1 MDPEQLAAAV
11 AVADESLAAQTAD
24 YGLQAAIAQHRPDL
38 WAALASNPTT
48 YPGLL
53 EWLSGIQEPA
63 VRLALEARGIAPQT
77 EAVPQAGEGVPGDA
91 RPEGPVEPPAGEAEA
106 AAESPADEDVS
117 EADAS
122 DEPVESSAD
131 EAEPVESPSDVA
143 EPEADASDEP
153 AESPAEEAADSR
165 ADGDAPTETIET
177 GTDEAEPE
185 ADASDEPADSPADE
199 NEPEEAVPGPEVA
212 AESPDSPSGEAEPA
226 ESPADEA
233 APEETDSEV
242 AADAPADE
250 DEPADSPSD
259 EVEPEEDAPGPEA
272 AADASAGDSAPEGEP
287 VEPPAEEA
295 SAGAGEA
302 EPEADEDV
310 SEADASDESADAPAD
325 EVEPADAPSDVAE
338 PEAAAE
344 SPDSPS
350 GEAEPADE
358 AEPEETDSE
367 VAADASTGDSA
378 PEGKP
383 VEPPAEEAAPGPEAA
398 VDASADEA
406 DSEVAADAPAEGAS
420 AGADEDV
427 SEADA
432 SDEPADAPS
441 DVAEPAESPSGE
453 AEPAESLA
461 GEAALAGV
469 SLGEVP
475 APPPETPAS
484 TPGTALSAGFASQ
497 PAVAPGSFFVP
508 TQAQAAGSLGSA
520 PSPSRTRK
528 PVIIVVILALL
539 LAGGAGGWFLMSVIY
554 DTPITLSLPGQG
566 HKAHRGGGKAAGD
579 STASDSTPGSVDPT
593 GTSATNYVTPCGSA
607 PTFTPTSVKDGDGE
621 LKVEVKVTASCP
633 SGDVLG
639 GTANHIDLKGPS
651 RSDSTGS
658 ADAVVASG
666 DFDFSDSPLVIPDS
680 GTTLTLRFGEGHFF
694 RTADDL
700 DVKTITVAC
709 TPDRA
714 SGTSGATAGVP
725 SASGSSNPSS
735 VSASASTTSQD
746 SASEESAAESSLK
759 WQVDHDRPSVTKD
772 LTGKWVAQLS
782 SKKPGMT
789 ADGMTWDNRTTLQEF
804 LKLRQ
809 KYPTAKLLYS
819 EDWPVFDAGGKYWV
833 TIAGTPYSTAAE
845 ANAWCD
851 AQGFDAE
858 HCFAKYIDTN
868 GPSEGTT
875 VNR

>member
-91 RPEGPVEPPAGEAEA
+91 RPEGPVEPPADEAEA
-106 AAESPADEDVS
+106 AESSAGEDVS
-117 EADAS
+117 EVDAS
-122 DEPVESSAD
+122 DEPVDAPADEAEPVESSAD
-131 EAEPVESPSDVA
+131 EAEPEADAVSPDSPSDEA
-143 EPEADASDEP
+143 EP
-153 AESPAEEAADSR
+153 ADSR
-165 ADGDAPTETIET
+165 ADGGAPTETIET
-177 GTDEAEPE
+177 GTSEAESAGSSADEAAPEGASAGADEDVSE

-199 NEPEEAVPGPEVA
+199 NEPEEA
-212 AESPDSPSGEAEPA
+212 
-226 ESPADEA
+226 
-233 APEETDSEV
+233 
-242 AADAPADE
+242 
-250 DEPADSPSD
+250 
-259 EVEPEEDAPGPEA
+259 APGPEA

-287 VEPPAEEA
+287 VEPPAEEPA
-295 SAGAGEA
+295 DSRADGGAPTETIEAGTDEA
-302 EPEADEDV
+302 EPEAD
-310 SEADASDESADAPAD
+310 ASDEPVDSPAD
-325 EVEPADAPSDVAE
+325 ENEPV
-338 PEAAAE
+338 E

-358 AEPEETDSE
+358 AAPEETDSE
-367 VAADASTGDSA
+367 VADDASTGDSA
-378 PEGKP
+378 PEGEP
-383 VEPPAEEAAPGPEAA
+383 VEPPAEEP
-398 VDASADEA
+398 A
-406 DSEVAADAPAEGAS
+406 DSRANGGAPTETIETGT
-420 AGADEDV
+420 
-427 SEADA
+427 
-432 SDEPADAPS
+432 
-441 DVAEPAESPSGE
+441 
-453 AEPAESLA
+453 

>member
-106 AAESPADEDVS
+106 A
-117 EADAS
+117 
-122 DEPVESSAD
+122 
-131 EAEPVESPSDVA
+131 
-143 EPEADASDEP
+143 
-153 AESPAEEAADSR
+153 
-165 ADGDAPTETIET
+165 
-177 GTDEAEPE
+177 
-185 ADASDEPADSPADE
+185 
-199 NEPEEAVPGPEVA
+199 
-212 AESPDSPSGEAEPA
+212 ESPDSPSGEAEPA

-259 EVEPEEDAPGPEA
+259 EAAPEEDAPG
-272 AADASAGDSAPEGEP
+272 
-287 VEPPAEEA
+287 
-295 SAGAGEA
+295 
-302 EPEADEDV
+302 
-310 SEADASDESADAPAD
+310 
-325 EVEPADAPSDVAE
+325 

-350 GEAEPADE
+350 GEAEPADSRADGGAPTETIEAGTDE
-358 AEPEETDSE
+358 AEPEADASDEPVDSPADENEPVESPDSPSGEAEPADEAAPEETDSE
-367 VAADASTGDSA
+367 VADDASTGDSA
-378 PEGKP
+378 PEGEP
-383 VEPPAEEAAPGPEAA
+383 VEPPAEEP
-398 VDASADEA
+398 A
-406 DSEVAADAPAEGAS
+406 DSRANGGAPTETIETGT
-420 AGADEDV
+420 
-427 SEADA
+427 
-432 SDEPADAPS
+432 
-441 DVAEPAESPSGE
+441 
-453 AEPAESLA
+453 

-639 GTANHIDLKGPS
+639 GTANHIELKGPS

>member
-106 AAESPADEDVS
+106 A
-117 EADAS
+117 
-122 DEPVESSAD
+122 EP
-131 EAEPVESPSDVA
+131 
-143 EPEADASDEP
+143 
-153 AESPAEEAADSR
+153 
-165 ADGDAPTETIET
+165 
-177 GTDEAEPE
+177 
-185 ADASDEPADSPADE
+185 
-199 NEPEEAVPGPEVA
+199 
-212 AESPDSPSGEAEPA
+212 PDSPSGEAEPA
-226 ESPADEA
+226 ESSADEA
-233 APEETDSEV
+233 APE
-242 AADAPADE
+242 
-250 DEPADSPSD
+250 
-259 EVEPEEDAPGPEA
+259 
-272 AADASAGDSAPEGEP
+272 
-287 VEPPAEEA
+287 
-295 SAGAGEA
+295 
-302 EPEADEDV
+302 
-310 SEADASDESADAPAD
+310 
-325 EVEPADAPSDVAE
+325 
-338 PEAAAE
+338 
-344 SPDSPS
+344 
-350 GEAEPADE
+350 
-358 AEPEETDSE
+358 
-367 VAADASTGDSA
+367 
-378 PEGKP
+378 
-383 VEPPAEEAAPGPEAA
+383 
-398 VDASADEA
+398 EA

-420 AGADEDV
+420 VGADEDV

-475 APPPETPAS
+475 APPLETLAS
-484 TPGTALSAGFASQ
+484 TPGTAPSAGFASQ

-789 ADGMTWDNRTTLQEF
+789 ADGITWDNRTTLQEF

-809 KYPTAKLLYS
+809 KYPDAKLLYS

-858 HCFAKYIDTN
+858 HCFAKYIDTK
-868 GPSEGTT
+868 GPSDGTT

>member
-77 EAVPQAGEGVPGDA
+77 EAGPQAGEGVPGDA

-106 AAESPADEDVS
+106 A
-117 EADAS
+117 
-122 DEPVESSAD
+122 EPPD
-131 EAEPVESPSDVA
+131 SPSGEA

-153 AESPAEEAADSR
+153 AESPA
-165 ADGDAPTETIET
+165 
-177 GTDEAEPE
+177 
-185 ADASDEPADSPADE
+185 
-199 NEPEEAVPGPEVA
+199 
-212 AESPDSPSGEAEPA
+212 
-226 ESPADEA
+226 DEA
-233 APEETDSEV
+233 APEET
-242 AADAPADE
+242 
-250 DEPADSPSD
+250 
-259 EVEPEEDAPGPEA
+259 
-272 AADASAGDSAPEGEP
+272 
-287 VEPPAEEA
+287 
-295 SAGAGEA
+295 
-302 EPEADEDV
+302 
-310 SEADASDESADAPAD
+310 
-325 EVEPADAPSDVAE
+325 
-338 PEAAAE
+338 
-344 SPDSPS
+344 
-350 GEAEPADE
+350 
-358 AEPEETDSE
+358 
-367 VAADASTGDSA
+367 
-378 PEGKP
+378 
-383 VEPPAEEAAPGPEAA
+383 
-398 VDASADEA
+398 

>member
-106 AAESPADEDVS
+106 AAESPD
-117 EADAS
+117 
-122 DEPVESSAD
+122 
-131 EAEPVESPSDVA
+131 SPSGEA

-153 AESPAEEAADSR
+153 AESPADEAEPVESSADEAEPEADAVSPDSPSDEAEPADSR
-165 ADGDAPTETIET
+165 ADGGAPTETIET
-177 GTDEAEPE
+177 GTSEAESAGSSADEAAPEGASAGADEDVSE

-199 NEPEEAVPGPEVA
+199 NEPEEA
-212 AESPDSPSGEAEPA
+212 
-226 ESPADEA
+226 
-233 APEETDSEV
+233 
-242 AADAPADE
+242 
-250 DEPADSPSD
+250 
-259 EVEPEEDAPGPEA
+259 APGPEA

-287 VEPPAEEA
+287 VEPPAEEPA
-295 SAGAGEA
+295 DSRADGGAPTETIEAGTDEA
-302 EPEADEDV
+302 EPEAD
-310 SEADASDESADAPAD
+310 ASDEPVDSPAD
-325 EVEPADAPSDVAE
+325 ENEPV
-338 PEAAAE
+338 E

-358 AEPEETDSE
+358 AAPEETDSE
-367 VAADASTGDSA
+367 VADDASAGDSA
-378 PEGKP
+378 PEGEP
-383 VEPPAEEAAPGPEAA
+383 VEPPAEEP
-398 VDASADEA
+398 A
-406 DSEVAADAPAEGAS
+406 DSRANGGAPTETIETGT
-420 AGADEDV
+420 
-427 SEADA
+427 
-432 SDEPADAPS
+432 
-441 DVAEPAESPSGE
+441 
-453 AEPAESLA
+453 

-593 GTSATNYVTPCGSA
+593 GTGATNYVTPCGSA
-607 PTFTPTSVKDGDGE
+607 PTFTPASVKNGDGE

>member
-106 AAESPADEDVS
+106 AEPPDSPSGEAEPAESSADGAVPDEADSEVAADAPAEGASDGADEDVS

-122 DEPVESSAD
+122 DEP
-131 EAEPVESPSDVA
+131 
-143 EPEADASDEP
+143 ADAP
-153 AESPAEEAADSR
+153 A
-165 ADGDAPTETIET
+165 
-177 GTDEAEPE
+177 DEAEPE

-199 NEPEEAVPGPEVA
+199 DESAGSSADGAAPEGASAGADEDVSEADVSDEPAESPADENEPEEAAPGSEAA

-226 ESPADEA
+226 ESSADEA
-233 APEETDSEV
+233 APE
-242 AADAPADE
+242 
-250 DEPADSPSD
+250 
-259 EVEPEEDAPGPEA
+259 
-272 AADASAGDSAPEGEP
+272 
-287 VEPPAEEA
+287 
-295 SAGAGEA
+295 
-302 EPEADEDV
+302 
-310 SEADASDESADAPAD
+310 
-325 EVEPADAPSDVAE
+325 
-338 PEAAAE
+338 
-344 SPDSPS
+344 
-350 GEAEPADE
+350 
-358 AEPEETDSE
+358 
-367 VAADASTGDSA
+367 
-378 PEGKP
+378 
-383 VEPPAEEAAPGPEAA
+383 
-398 VDASADEA
+398 EA

-420 AGADEDV
+420 VGADEDV

-607 PTFTPTSVKDGDGE
+607 PTFTPTSVKNGDGE

-639 GTANHIDLKGPS
+639 GTANHIELKGPS

-759 WQVDHDRPSVTKD
+759 WQGDHDRPSVTKD

-809 KYPTAKLLYS
+809 KYPSAKLLYS

>member
-106 AAESPADEDVS
+106 A
-117 EADAS
+117 
-122 DEPVESSAD
+122 EPPD
-131 EAEPVESPSDVA
+131 SPS
-143 EPEADASDEP
+143 
-153 AESPAEEAADSR
+153 
-165 ADGDAPTETIET
+165 G
-177 GTDEAEPE
+177 EAEPE
-185 ADASDEPADSPADE
+185 ADASD
-199 NEPEEAVPGPEVA
+199 
-212 AESPDSPSGEAEPA
+212 EPA

-242 AADAPADE
+242 AADA
-250 DEPADSPSD
+250 
-259 EVEPEEDAPGPEA
+259 
-272 AADASAGDSAPEGEP
+272 SAGDSAPEGEP
-287 VEPPAEEA
+287 VEPPAEEPA
-295 SAGAGEA
+295 DSRADGGAPTETIETGT
-302 EPEADEDV
+302 DEDV

-325 EVEPADAPSDVAE
+325 EVEPAESPADENEPEEAAPG

-350 GEAEPADE
+350 DEAEPAESPADE
-358 AEPEETDSE
+358 AAPEET
-367 VAADASTGDSA
+367 
-378 PEGKP
+378 
-383 VEPPAEEAAPGPEAA
+383 
-398 VDASADEA
+398 

>member
-91 RPEGPVEPPAGEAEA
+91 RPEGPVEPPADEAEA
-106 AAESPADEDVS
+106 AESSAGEDVS
-117 EADAS
+117 EVDAS
-122 DEPVESSAD
+122 DEPVDAPAD
-131 EAEPVESPSDVA
+131 EAEPVESSAEEA
-143 EPEADASDEP
+143 EPEADAVSPDSPSDE
-153 AESPAEEAADSR
+153 AEPADSR
-165 ADGDAPTETIET
+165 ADGGAPTETIET
-177 GTDEAEPE
+177 GTSEAESAGSSADEAAPEGASAGADEDVSE

-199 NEPEEAVPGPEVA
+199 NEPEEA
-212 AESPDSPSGEAEPA
+212 
-226 ESPADEA
+226 
-233 APEETDSEV
+233 
-242 AADAPADE
+242 
-250 DEPADSPSD
+250 
-259 EVEPEEDAPGPEA
+259 APGPEA

-295 SAGAGEA
+295 SAGADEA
-302 EPEADEDV
+302 EPEADEDVSEADASDEPAESPSDEDESADSLADEADSEVAVDASAGDGAPEGEPVEPLADEASAGADEDV

-338 PEAAAE
+338 PVE
-344 SPDSPS
+344 SL
-350 GEAEPADE
+350 ADE
-358 AEPEETDSE
+358 AEPE
-367 VAADASTGDSA
+367 AA
-378 PEGKP
+378 
-383 VEPPAEEAAPGPEAA
+383 
-398 VDASADEA
+398 
-406 DSEVAADAPAEGAS
+406 
-420 AGADEDV
+420 
-427 SEADA
+427 
-432 SDEPADAPS
+432 
-441 DVAEPAESPSGE
+441 
-453 AEPAESLA
+453 AESLA
-461 GEAALAGV
+461 GEVASAGV
-469 SLGEVP
+469 SPGEVP

-639 GTANHIDLKGPS
+639 GTANHIELKGPS
-651 RSDSTGS
+651 RSDGTGS

-809 KYPTAKLLYS
+809 KYPDAKLLYS

-858 HCFAKYIDTN
+858 HCFAKYIDTK
-868 GPSEGTT
+868 GPSDGTT

>member
-1 MDPEQLAAAV
+1 M
-11 AVADESLAAQTAD
+11 
-24 YGLQAAIAQHRPDL
+24 
-38 WAALASNPTT
+38 
-48 YPGLL
+48 
-53 EWLSGIQEPA
+53 
-63 VRLALEARGIAPQT
+63 
-77 EAVPQAGEGVPGDA
+77 
-91 RPEGPVEPPAGEAEA
+91 
-106 AAESPADEDVS
+106 
-117 EADAS
+117 
-122 DEPVESSAD
+122 
-131 EAEPVESPSDVA
+131 
-143 EPEADASDEP
+143 
-153 AESPAEEAADSR
+153 
-165 ADGDAPTETIET
+165 
-177 GTDEAEPE
+177 
-185 ADASDEPADSPADE
+185 
-199 NEPEEAVPGPEVA
+199 
-212 AESPDSPSGEAEPA
+212 
-226 ESPADEA
+226 
-233 APEETDSEV
+233 
-242 AADAPADE
+242 
-250 DEPADSPSD
+250 
-259 EVEPEEDAPGPEA
+259 
-272 AADASAGDSAPEGEP
+272 
-287 VEPPAEEA
+287 
-295 SAGAGEA
+295 
-302 EPEADEDV
+302 
-310 SEADASDESADAPAD
+310 
-325 EVEPADAPSDVAE
+325 
-338 PEAAAE
+338 
-344 SPDSPS
+344 
-350 GEAEPADE
+350 
-358 AEPEETDSE
+358 
-367 VAADASTGDSA
+367 
-378 PEGKP
+378 
-383 VEPPAEEAAPGPEAA
+383 
-398 VDASADEA
+398 
-406 DSEVAADAPAEGAS
+406 
-420 AGADEDV
+420 
-427 SEADA
+427 
-432 SDEPADAPS
+432 
-441 DVAEPAESPSGE
+441 
-453 AEPAESLA
+453 
-461 GEAALAGV
+461 
-469 SLGEVP
+469 
-475 APPPETPAS
+475 
-484 TPGTALSAGFASQ
+484 
-497 PAVAPGSFFVP
+497 
-508 TQAQAAGSLGSA
+508 
-520 PSPSRTRK
+520 
-528 PVIIVVILALL
+528 IIVVILALL

-607 PTFTPTSVKDGDGE
+607 PTFTPTSVKNGDGE

-639 GTANHIDLKGPS
+639 GTANHIELKGPS
-651 RSDSTGS
+651 RSDGTGS

-735 VSASASTTSQD
+735 ASASASTTSQD

-782 SKKPGMT
+782 SKKSGMT

-809 KYPTAKLLYS
+809 KYPSAKLLYS
-819 EDWPVFDAGGKYWV
+819 ENWPVFDAGGEYWV

>member
-106 AAESPADEDVS
+106 A
-117 EADAS
+117 
-122 DEPVESSAD
+122 EPPD
-131 EAEPVESPSDVA
+131 SPSGEA

-153 AESPAEEAADSR
+153 AESPA
-165 ADGDAPTETIET
+165 
-177 GTDEAEPE
+177 
-185 ADASDEPADSPADE
+185 
-199 NEPEEAVPGPEVA
+199 
-212 AESPDSPSGEAEPA
+212 
-226 ESPADEA
+226 DEA
-233 APEETDSEV
+233 APEEADSEV
-242 AADAPADE
+242 
-250 DEPADSPSD
+250 
-259 EVEPEEDAPGPEA
+259 

-295 SAGAGEA
+295 SAGADEA
-302 EPEADEDV
+302 EPEADEDVSEADASDEPAESPSDEDESADSLADEADSEVAVDASAGDGAPEGEPVEPLADEASAGADEDV

-325 EVEPADAPSDVAE
+325 EVEPVDAPSDVAE
-338 PEAAAE
+338 PVE
-344 SPDSPS
+344 SL
-350 GEAEPADE
+350 ADE
-358 AEPEETDSE
+358 AEPE
-367 VAADASTGDSA
+367 AA
-378 PEGKP
+378 
-383 VEPPAEEAAPGPEAA
+383 
-398 VDASADEA
+398 
-406 DSEVAADAPAEGAS
+406 
-420 AGADEDV
+420 
-427 SEADA
+427 
-432 SDEPADAPS
+432 
-441 DVAEPAESPSGE
+441 
-453 AEPAESLA
+453 AESLA
-461 GEAALAGV
+461 GEVASAGV
-469 SLGEVP
+469 SPGEVP

-593 GTSATNYVTPCGSA
+593 GTGATNYVTPCGSA
-607 PTFTPTSVKDGDGE
+607 PTFTPASVKNGDGE

-639 GTANHIDLKGPS
+639 GTANHIELKGPS
-651 RSDSTGS
+651 RSDGTGS

-735 VSASASTTSQD
+735 ASASTTSQD

-809 KYPTAKLLYS
+809 KYPSAKLLYS
-819 EDWPVFDAGGKYWV
+819 ENWPVFDAGGEYWV

-858 HCFAKYIDTN
+858 HCFAKYIDTK

>member
-91 RPEGPVEPPAGEAEA
+91 RPEGPVEPPADEAEA
-106 AAESPADEDVS
+106 AESSAGEDVSEVDASDEPVDAPADEAEPVESSADEAEPEADAVSPDSPSDEAEPADSRADGGAPTETIETGTSEAESAGSSADEAAPEEVSAGADEDVS

-122 DEPVESSAD
+122 DEPVES
-131 EAEPVESPSDVA
+131 PSDVT
-143 EPEADASDEP
+143 EPEA
-153 AESPAEEAADSR
+153 
-165 ADGDAPTETIET
+165 
-177 GTDEAEPE
+177 
-185 ADASDEPADSPADE
+185 
-199 NEPEEAVPGPEVA
+199 AV
-212 AESPDSPSGEAEPA
+212 ESPDSPLDEAEPDESPADEAESAESSADEAAPEEVAESLADEAESA

-233 APEETDSEV
+233 AP
-242 AADAPADE
+242 
-250 DEPADSPSD
+250 
-259 EVEPEEDAPGPEA
+259 
-272 AADASAGDSAPEGEP
+272 
-287 VEPPAEEA
+287 
-295 SAGAGEA
+295 
-302 EPEADEDV
+302 
-310 SEADASDESADAPAD
+310 
-325 EVEPADAPSDVAE
+325 
-338 PEAAAE
+338 
-344 SPDSPS
+344 
-350 GEAEPADE
+350 
-358 AEPEETDSE
+358 
-367 VAADASTGDSA
+367 
-378 PEGKP
+378 
-383 VEPPAEEAAPGPEAA
+383 
-398 VDASADEA
+398 
-406 DSEVAADAPAEGAS
+406 
-420 AGADEDV
+420 
-427 SEADA
+427 
-432 SDEPADAPS
+432 
-441 DVAEPAESPSGE
+441 
-453 AEPAESLA
+453 
-461 GEAALAGV
+461 AGV

-475 APPPETPAS
+475 APPLETLAS
-484 TPGTALSAGFASQ
+484 TPGTAPSAGFASQ

-508 TQAQAAGSLGSA
+508 TQAQTAGSLGSA

-809 KYPTAKLLYS
+809 KYLTAKLLYS

>member
-106 AAESPADEDVS
+106 AESSAGEDVS
-117 EADAS
+117 EVDAS
-122 DEPVESSAD
+122 DEPVDAPADEAEPVESSAD
-131 EAEPVESPSDVA
+131 EAEPEADAVSPDSPSDEA
-143 EPEADASDEP
+143 EP
-153 AESPAEEAADSR
+153 ADSR
-165 ADGDAPTETIET
+165 ADGGAPTETIET
-177 GTDEAEPE
+177 GTSEAESAGSSADEAAPEGASAGADEDVSE

-199 NEPEEAVPGPEVA
+199 NEPEEA
-212 AESPDSPSGEAEPA
+212 
-226 ESPADEA
+226 
-233 APEETDSEV
+233 
-242 AADAPADE
+242 
-250 DEPADSPSD
+250 
-259 EVEPEEDAPGPEA
+259 APGPEA

-287 VEPPAEEA
+287 VEEPADSRANGGAPTETIEA
-295 SAGAGEA
+295 GTDEA
-302 EPEADEDV
+302 EPEAD
-310 SEADASDESADAPAD
+310 ASDEPVDSPAD
-325 EVEPADAPSDVAE
+325 ENEPV
-338 PEAAAE
+338 E

-358 AEPEETDSE
+358 AAPEETDSE
-367 VAADASTGDSA
+367 VADDASTGDSA
-378 PEGKP
+378 PEGEP
-383 VEPPAEEAAPGPEAA
+383 VEPPAEEP
-398 VDASADEA
+398 A
-406 DSEVAADAPAEGAS
+406 DSRANGGAPTETIETGT
-420 AGADEDV
+420 
-427 SEADA
+427 
-432 SDEPADAPS
+432 
-441 DVAEPAESPSGE
+441 
-453 AEPAESLA
+453 

>member
-106 AAESPADEDVS
+106 AEPPDSPSGEAEPAESSADGAVPDEADSEVAADAPAEGASDGADEDVS

-122 DEPVESSAD
+122 DEP
-131 EAEPVESPSDVA
+131 
-143 EPEADASDEP
+143 ADAP
-153 AESPAEEAADSR
+153 A
-165 ADGDAPTETIET
+165 
-177 GTDEAEPE
+177 DEAEPE

-199 NEPEEAVPGPEVA
+199 DESAGSSADGAAPEGASAGADEDVSEADVSDEPAESPADENEPEEAAPGSEAA

-242 AADAPADE
+242 AADAPA
-250 DEPADSPSD
+250 
-259 EVEPEEDAPGPEA
+259 
-272 AADASAGDSAPEGEP
+272 
-287 VEPPAEEA
+287 
-295 SAGAGEA
+295 
-302 EPEADEDV
+302 
-310 SEADASDESADAPAD
+310 
-325 EVEPADAPSDVAE
+325 
-338 PEAAAE
+338 
-344 SPDSPS
+344 
-350 GEAEPADE
+350 
-358 AEPEETDSE
+358 
-367 VAADASTGDSA
+367 
-378 PEGKP
+378 
-383 VEPPAEEAAPGPEAA
+383 
-398 VDASADEA
+398 
-406 DSEVAADAPAEGAS
+406 EGAS
-420 AGADEDV
+420 VGADEDV

-607 PTFTPTSVKDGDGE
+607 PTFTPASVKNGDGE

>member
-106 AAESPADEDVS
+106 AEPPDSPSGEAEPAESSADGAVPDEADSEVAADAPAEGASDGADEDVS

-122 DEPVESSAD
+122 DEP
-131 EAEPVESPSDVA
+131 
-143 EPEADASDEP
+143 ADAP
-153 AESPAEEAADSR
+153 A
-165 ADGDAPTETIET
+165 
-177 GTDEAEPE
+177 DEAEPE

-199 NEPEEAVPGPEVA
+199 DESAGSSADGAAPEGASAGADEDVSEADVSDEPAESPADENEPEEAAPGSEAA

-226 ESPADEA
+226 ESSADEA

-242 AADAPADE
+242 AADAPA
-250 DEPADSPSD
+250 
-259 EVEPEEDAPGPEA
+259 
-272 AADASAGDSAPEGEP
+272 
-287 VEPPAEEA
+287 
-295 SAGAGEA
+295 
-302 EPEADEDV
+302 
-310 SEADASDESADAPAD
+310 
-325 EVEPADAPSDVAE
+325 
-338 PEAAAE
+338 
-344 SPDSPS
+344 
-350 GEAEPADE
+350 
-358 AEPEETDSE
+358 
-367 VAADASTGDSA
+367 
-378 PEGKP
+378 
-383 VEPPAEEAAPGPEAA
+383 
-398 VDASADEA
+398 
-406 DSEVAADAPAEGAS
+406 EGAS
-420 AGADEDV
+420 VGADEDV

-809 KYPTAKLLYS
+809 KYPTAKLLYG

>member
-106 AAESPADEDVS
+106 AEPPDSPSGEAEPAESSADGAVPDEADSEVAADAPAEGASDGADEDVS

-122 DEPVESSAD
+122 DEP
-131 EAEPVESPSDVA
+131 
-143 EPEADASDEP
+143 ADAP
-153 AESPAEEAADSR
+153 A
-165 ADGDAPTETIET
+165 
-177 GTDEAEPE
+177 DEAEPE

-199 NEPEEAVPGPEVA
+199 DESAGSSADGAAPEGASAGADEDVSEADVSDEPAESPADENEPEEAAPGSEAA

-226 ESPADEA
+226 ESSADEA

-242 AADAPADE
+242 AADAPA
-250 DEPADSPSD
+250 
-259 EVEPEEDAPGPEA
+259 
-272 AADASAGDSAPEGEP
+272 
-287 VEPPAEEA
+287 
-295 SAGAGEA
+295 
-302 EPEADEDV
+302 
-310 SEADASDESADAPAD
+310 
-325 EVEPADAPSDVAE
+325 
-338 PEAAAE
+338 
-344 SPDSPS
+344 
-350 GEAEPADE
+350 
-358 AEPEETDSE
+358 
-367 VAADASTGDSA
+367 
-378 PEGKP
+378 
-383 VEPPAEEAAPGPEAA
+383 
-398 VDASADEA
+398 
-406 DSEVAADAPAEGAS
+406 EGAS
-420 AGADEDV
+420 VGADEDV

-593 GTSATNYVTPCGSA
+593 GTGATNYVTPCGSA

>member
-106 AAESPADEDVS
+106 AAESPD
-117 EADAS
+117 
-122 DEPVESSAD
+122 
-131 EAEPVESPSDVA
+131 SPSGEA

-153 AESPAEEAADSR
+153 AESPADEAEPVESSADEAEPEADAVSPDSPSDEAEPADSR
-165 ADGDAPTETIET
+165 ADGGAPTETIET
-177 GTDEAEPE
+177 GTSEAESAGSSADEAAPEGASAGADEDVSE

-199 NEPEEAVPGPEVA
+199 NEPEEA
-212 AESPDSPSGEAEPA
+212 
-226 ESPADEA
+226 
-233 APEETDSEV
+233 
-242 AADAPADE
+242 
-250 DEPADSPSD
+250 
-259 EVEPEEDAPGPEA
+259 APGPEA

-287 VEPPAEEA
+287 VEPPAEEPA
-295 SAGAGEA
+295 DSRADGGAPTETIEAGTDEA
-302 EPEADEDV
+302 EPEAD
-310 SEADASDESADAPAD
+310 ASDEPVDSPAD
-325 EVEPADAPSDVAE
+325 ENEPV
-338 PEAAAE
+338 E

-358 AEPEETDSE
+358 AAPEETDSE
-367 VAADASTGDSA
+367 VADDASAGDSA
-378 PEGKP
+378 PEGEP
-383 VEPPAEEAAPGPEAA
+383 VEPPAEEP
-398 VDASADEA
+398 A
-406 DSEVAADAPAEGAS
+406 DSRANGGAPTETIETGTGEVAS
-420 AGADEDV
+420 AGV
-427 SEADA
+427 S
-432 SDEPADAPS
+432 P
-441 DVAEPAESPSGE
+441 
-453 AEPAESLA
+453 
-461 GEAALAGV
+461 
-469 SLGEVP
+469 GEVP

-593 GTSATNYVTPCGSA
+593 GTGATNYVTPCGSA
-607 PTFTPTSVKDGDGE
+607 PTFTPASVKNGDGE

-639 GTANHIDLKGPS
+639 GTANHIELKGPS
-651 RSDSTGS
+651 RSDGTGS

-735 VSASASTTSQD
+735 ASASTTSQD

-782 SKKPGMT
+782 SKKSGMT

-809 KYPTAKLLYS
+809 KYPDAKLLYS

-858 HCFAKYIDTN
+858 HCFAKYIDTK
-868 GPSEGTT
+868 GPSDGTT

>member
-91 RPEGPVEPPAGEAEA
+91 RPEGPVEPPADEAEA
-106 AAESPADEDVS
+106 AESSAGEDVSEVDASDEPVDAPADEAEPVESSADEAEPEADAVSPDSPSDEAEPADSRADGGAPTETIETGTSEAESAGSSADEAAPEEVSAGADEDVS

-122 DEPVESSAD
+122 DEPVESPSDVTEPEADAVSPDSPSDEAEAAAGSSADEAAPEEEVAEPPAEGASAGADEAEPEVDASDEPADAPAD
-131 EAEPVESPSDVA
+131 EAEPVESPSDVTEPEASADSPESSAGEA
-143 EPEADASDEP
+143 EAAAGSSADEDVSEADASDEP
-153 AESPAEEAADSR
+153 AELPA
-165 ADGDAPTETIET
+165 
-177 GTDEAEPE
+177 DEAEPE
-185 ADASDEPADSPADE
+185 ADASNEPAESSADE
-199 NEPEEAVPGPEVA
+199 NEP
-212 AESPDSPSGEAEPA
+212 AESL
-226 ESPADEA
+226 ADEA
-233 APEETDSEV
+233 DSEV
-242 AADAPADE
+242 AAD
-250 DEPADSPSD
+250 
-259 EVEPEEDAPGPEA
+259 V
-272 AADASAGDSAPEGEP
+272 SAGDSAPEGEP
-287 VEPPAEEA
+287 VEPPAEE
-295 SAGAGEA
+295 
-302 EPEADEDV
+302 
-310 SEADASDESADAPAD
+310 PAD
-325 EVEPADAPSDVAE
+325 SRANGGAPT
-338 PEAAAE
+338 
-344 SPDSPS
+344 
-350 GEAEPADE
+350 
-358 AEPEETDSE
+358 ETIE
-367 VAADASTGDSA
+367 TGT
-378 PEGKP
+378 
-383 VEPPAEEAAPGPEAA
+383 
-398 VDASADEA
+398 
-406 DSEVAADAPAEGAS
+406 
-420 AGADEDV
+420 
-427 SEADA
+427 
-432 SDEPADAPS
+432 
-441 DVAEPAESPSGE
+441 
-453 AEPAESLA
+453 

>member
-91 RPEGPVEPPAGEAEA
+91 RPEGPVEPPADEAEA
-106 AAESPADEDVS
+106 AESSAGEDVS
-117 EADAS
+117 EVDAS
-122 DEPVESSAD
+122 DEPVDAPADEAEPVESSAD
-131 EAEPVESPSDVA
+131 EAEPEADAVSPDSPSDEA
-143 EPEADASDEP
+143 EP
-153 AESPAEEAADSR
+153 ADSR
-165 ADGDAPTETIET
+165 ADGGAPTETIET
-177 GTDEAEPE
+177 GTSEAESAGSSADEAAPEGASAGSDEDVSE

-199 NEPEEAVPGPEVA
+199 NEPEEA
-212 AESPDSPSGEAEPA
+212 
-226 ESPADEA
+226 
-233 APEETDSEV
+233 
-242 AADAPADE
+242 
-250 DEPADSPSD
+250 
-259 EVEPEEDAPGPEA
+259 APGPEA

-287 VEPPAEEA
+287 VEPPAEEPA
-295 SAGAGEA
+295 DSRADGGAPTETIEAGTDEA
-302 EPEADEDV
+302 EPEAD
-310 SEADASDESADAPAD
+310 ASDEPVDSPAD
-325 EVEPADAPSDVAE
+325 ENEPV
-338 PEAAAE
+338 E

-358 AEPEETDSE
+358 AAPEETDSE
-367 VAADASTGDSA
+367 VADDASTGDSA
-378 PEGKP
+378 PEGEP
-383 VEPPAEEAAPGPEAA
+383 VEPPAEEP
-398 VDASADEA
+398 A
-406 DSEVAADAPAEGAS
+406 DSRANGGAPTETIETGT
-420 AGADEDV
+420 
-427 SEADA
+427 
-432 SDEPADAPS
+432 
-441 DVAEPAESPSGE
+441 
-453 AEPAESLA
+453 

>member
-106 AAESPADEDVS
+106 AESPD
-117 EADAS
+117 
-122 DEPVESSAD
+122 
-131 EAEPVESPSDVA
+131 SPSGEA

-153 AESPAEEAADSR
+153 AESPA
-165 ADGDAPTETIET
+165 
-177 GTDEAEPE
+177 
-185 ADASDEPADSPADE
+185 
-199 NEPEEAVPGPEVA
+199 
-212 AESPDSPSGEAEPA
+212 
-226 ESPADEA
+226 DEA
-233 APEETDSEV
+233 APEEADSEV
-242 AADAPADE
+242 
-250 DEPADSPSD
+250 
-259 EVEPEEDAPGPEA
+259 

-295 SAGAGEA
+295 SAGADEA
-302 EPEADEDV
+302 EPEADEDVSEADASDEPAESPSDEDESADSLADEADSEVAVDASAGDGAPEGEPVEPLADEASAGADEDV

-325 EVEPADAPSDVAE
+325 EVEPVDAPSDVAEPVESLADEAE

-367 VAADASTGDSA
+367 VAADA
-378 PEGKP
+378 
-383 VEPPAEEAAPGPEAA
+383 
-398 VDASADEA
+398 
-406 DSEVAADAPAEGAS
+406 PAEGAS
-420 AGADEDV
+420 VGADEDV

-441 DVAEPAESPSGE
+441 DVAEPVESLADE
-453 AEPAESLA
+453 AEPEAAAESLA
-461 GEAALAGV
+461 GEVASAGV
-469 SLGEVP
+469 SPGEVP

-539 LAGGAGGWFLMSVIY
+539 LAGGAGGWFLMSAIY

-593 GTSATNYVTPCGSA
+593 GTGATNYVTPCGSA
-607 PTFTPTSVKDGDGE
+607 PTFTPASVKNGDGE

-639 GTANHIDLKGPS
+639 GTANHIELKGPS
-651 RSDSTGS
+651 RSDGTGS

-735 VSASASTTSQD
+735 ASASTTSQD

-782 SKKPGMT
+782 SKKSGMT

-809 KYPTAKLLYS
+809 KYPSAKLLYS
-819 EDWPVFDAGGKYWV
+819 EDWPVFDAGGQYWV

-845 ANAWCD
+845 ANAWCE

-858 HCFAKYIDTN
+858 HCFAKYIDTK

>member
-131 EAEPVESPSDVA
+131 EAEPEADAVSPDSPSDEA
-143 EPEADASDEP
+143 EP
-153 AESPAEEAADSR
+153 ADSR
-165 ADGDAPTETIET
+165 ADGGAPTETIET
-177 GTDEAEPE
+177 GTSEAES
-185 ADASDEPADSPADE
+185 AGLS
-199 NEPEEAVPGPEVA
+199 
-212 AESPDSPSGEAEPA
+212 
-226 ESPADEA
+226 ADEA
-233 APEETDSEV
+233 APEEV
-242 AADAPADE
+242 
-250 DEPADSPSD
+250 
-259 EVEPEEDAPGPEA
+259 
-272 AADASAGDSAPEGEP
+272 
-287 VEPPAEEA
+287 
-295 SAGAGEA
+295 
-302 EPEADEDV
+302 
-310 SEADASDESADAPAD
+310 
-325 EVEPADAPSDVAE
+325 
-338 PEAAAE
+338 
-344 SPDSPS
+344 
-350 GEAEPADE
+350 
-358 AEPEETDSE
+358 
-367 VAADASTGDSA
+367 
-378 PEGKP
+378 
-383 VEPPAEEAAPGPEAA
+383 
-398 VDASADEA
+398 
-406 DSEVAADAPAEGAS
+406 S

-432 SDEPADAPS
+432 SDEPVESPSDVTEPEADAVSPDSPSDEAEAAAGSSADEAAPEEEVAEPPAEGASAGADEAEPEVDASDEPADAPA
-441 DVAEPAESPSGE
+441 DEAEPVESPSDVTEPEAAVESPDSPLDE
-453 AEPAESLA
+453 AEPDESPADEAESAESSADEAAPEEVAESLA
-461 GEAALAGV
+461 DEAESAESPADEAAPAGV

-475 APPPETPAS
+475 APPLETLAS
-484 TPGTALSAGFASQ
+484 TPGTAPSAGFASQ

-508 TQAQAAGSLGSA
+508 TQAQTAGSLGSA

-607 PTFTPTSVKDGDGE
+607 PTFTPTSVKNGDGE

-680 GTTLTLRFGEGHFF
+680 GTTLMLRFGEGHFF

-725 SASGSSNPSS
+725 SVSGSSNPSS

>member
-77 EAVPQAGEGVPGDA
+77 EAGPQAGEGVPGDA

-106 AAESPADEDVS
+106 A
-117 EADAS
+117 
-122 DEPVESSAD
+122 EPPD
-131 EAEPVESPSDVA
+131 SPSGEA

-153 AESPAEEAADSR
+153 AESPA
-165 ADGDAPTETIET
+165 
-177 GTDEAEPE
+177 
-185 ADASDEPADSPADE
+185 
-199 NEPEEAVPGPEVA
+199 
-212 AESPDSPSGEAEPA
+212 
-226 ESPADEA
+226 DEA
-233 APEETDSEV
+233 APEEADSEV
-242 AADAPADE
+242 
-250 DEPADSPSD
+250 
-259 EVEPEEDAPGPEA
+259 

-295 SAGAGEA
+295 SAGADEA
-302 EPEADEDV
+302 EPEADEDVSEADASDEPAESPSDEDESADSLADEADSEVAVDASAGDGAPEGEPVEPLADEASAGADEDV

-338 PEAAAE
+338 PVE
-344 SPDSPS
+344 SL
-350 GEAEPADE
+350 ADE
-358 AEPEETDSE
+358 AEPE
-367 VAADASTGDSA
+367 AA
-378 PEGKP
+378 
-383 VEPPAEEAAPGPEAA
+383 
-398 VDASADEA
+398 
-406 DSEVAADAPAEGAS
+406 
-420 AGADEDV
+420 
-427 SEADA
+427 
-432 SDEPADAPS
+432 
-441 DVAEPAESPSGE
+441 
-453 AEPAESLA
+453 AESLA
-461 GEAALAGV
+461 GEVASAGV
-469 SLGEVP
+469 SPGEVP

-593 GTSATNYVTPCGSA
+593 GTGATNYVTPCGSA
-607 PTFTPTSVKDGDGE
+607 PTFTPASVKNGDGE

-639 GTANHIDLKGPS
+639 GTANHIELKGPS
-651 RSDSTGS
+651 RSDGTGS

-735 VSASASTTSQD
+735 ASASTTSQD

-782 SKKPGMT
+782 SKKSGMT

-809 KYPTAKLLYS
+809 KYPSAKLLYS
-819 EDWPVFDAGGKYWV
+819 ENWPVFDAGGEYWV

-858 HCFAKYIDTN
+858 HCFAKYIDTK

>member
-91 RPEGPVEPPAGEAEA
+91 RPEGPVEPLAGEAEA
-106 AAESPADEDVS
+106 AEPPDSPSGEAEPAESSTDGAAPDEADSEVAADAPAEGASDGADEDVS

-122 DEPVESSAD
+122 DEP
-131 EAEPVESPSDVA
+131 
-143 EPEADASDEP
+143 ADAP
-153 AESPAEEAADSR
+153 A
-165 ADGDAPTETIET
+165 
-177 GTDEAEPE
+177 DEAEPE

-199 NEPEEAVPGPEVA
+199 DESAESSADGAAPEGASAGADEDVSEADASDEPAESPADENEPEEAAPGPEAA

-259 EVEPEEDAPGPEA
+259 EVEPEEDAPGPEV
-272 AADASAGDSAPEGEP
+272 AADASAGDSAPEGEL
-287 VEPPAEEA
+287 VEPL
-295 SAGAGEA
+295 
-302 EPEADEDV
+302 
-310 SEADASDESADAPAD
+310 
-325 EVEPADAPSDVAE
+325 
-338 PEAAAE
+338 
-344 SPDSPS
+344 
-350 GEAEPADE
+350 
-358 AEPEETDSE
+358 
-367 VAADASTGDSA
+367 
-378 PEGKP
+378 
-383 VEPPAEEAAPGPEAA
+383 AEEAADSRADGGAPTETIEAGT
-398 VDASADEA
+398 D
-406 DSEVAADAPAEGAS
+406 
-420 AGADEDV
+420 
-427 SEADA
+427 
-432 SDEPADAPS
+432 
-441 DVAEPAESPSGE
+441 E

-461 GEAALAGV
+461 GEAAPAGV

-735 VSASASTTSQD
+735 ASASASTTSQD

-809 KYPTAKLLYS
+809 KYPSAKLLYS
-819 EDWPVFDAGGKYWV
+819 EDWPVFDAGGQYWV

-845 ANAWCD
+845 ANAWCE

-858 HCFAKYIDTN
+858 HCFAKYIDTK